1 MHSLTQK
8 RGGRMSLFKKGKT
21 IVVFGAVISVLILS
35 FITVS
40 FADKKP
46 TVVVVLKAAD
56 SQYWK
61 IMKAGM
67 EKGFKDFGIDGK
79 VIEPSEATPQKQV
92 ELLIKTY
99 KEKPDIIITAP
110 YSSFVRPTLV
120 TLTDIPILL
129 VDTDLPMKNKTAYIG
144 TDNNDL
150 GKKAGAFLASQL
162 QPGDKVA
169 IIGGDISF
177 PVFRQ
182 RLEGATNSLQ
192 NAGIEISIT
201 KTGISDN
208 PKAVQKAISMVLRD
222 HPDIKG
228 VVTTHDKIAFPVINE
243 LEKQGFLIPVIGP
256 DGLSDML
263 QLIADETLPGTI
275 AQNPYDMG
283 YLSVETAMKVIKGE
297 NVEPFV
303 DSGVD
308 IIIKENAQDRLDFY
322 AEIVK

>member
-1 MHSLTQK
+1 ML
-8 RGGRMSLFKKGKT
+8 KKGKMFP
-21 IVVFGAVISVLILS
+21 IIGAVISMIVLG
-35 FITVS
+35 FISVT

-56 SQYWK
+56 SKYWN

-79 VIEPSEATPQKQV
+79 VIVPSEAIPQKQV
-92 ELLIKTY
+92 ELLTKTY
-99 KEKPDIIITAP
+99 KEKPDVIITAP
-110 YSSFVRPTLV
+110 YSSSVGPTLE
-120 TLTDIPILL
+120 TFTDIPILL
-129 VDTDLPMKNKTAYIG
+129 VDTDLAIKNKTAYIG

-162 QPGDKVA
+162 QPGDKAA

-177 PVFRQ
+177 SVFKERI
-182 RLEGATNSLQ
+182 EGAALSLQ
-192 NAGIEISIT
+192 NAGIEIAYT
-201 KTGISDN
+201 KTGIADD
-208 PKAVQKAISMVLRD
+208 PKAVHKAVSRVLRD

-228 VVTTHDKIAFPVINE
+228 VVTSHDTIALPVAKE
-243 LEKQGFLIPVIGP
+243 LEEDGLLIPVIGP
-256 DGLSDML
+256 DGLNEML
-263 QLIADETLPGTI
+263 ELIADGTLPGTM

-308 IIIKENAQDRLDFY
+308 IIIKENAQQRLSFY
-322 AEIVK
+322 EKLMK

>member
-1 MHSLTQK
+1 ML
-8 RGGRMSLFKKGKT
+8 KKGKF
-21 IVVFGAVISVLILS
+21 ILVMGAVISVIVLG
-35 FITVS
+35 FISVS

-46 TVVVVLKAAD
+46 TVVVVLKAGD
-56 SQYWK
+56 SEYWK
-61 IMKAGM
+61 IMKAGIQ
-67 EKGFKDFGIDGK
+67 KGFKDFGINGK
-79 VIEPSEATPQKQV
+79 VMVPSEATPQEQV
-92 ELLIKTY
+92 ELLSKTY

-110 YSSFVRPTLV
+110 YSSSVGPTV
-120 TLTDIPILL
+120 ETFTDIPILL
-129 VDTDLPMKNKTAYIG
+129 IDTDLTIKNKTAYIG

-177 PVFRQ
+177 SVFRE
-182 RLEGATNSLQ
+182 RVDGAAISLQ
-192 NAGIEISIT
+192 NAGIEVAYT
-201 KTGISDN
+201 KTGVSDD

-228 VVTTHDKIAFPVINE
+228 VVTSHDLIALPVIKE
-243 LEKQGFLIPVIGP
+243 LEKKGLLIPVIGP
-256 DGLSDML
+256 DGLTEML
-263 QLIADETLPGTI
+263 ELIADETLPGTM

-283 YLSVETAMKVIKGE
+283 YLSVETAMKVIQGE

-308 IIIKENAQDRLDFY
+308 IIIKENAQQRLNFY
-322 AEIVK
+322 EKLVK

>member
-1 MHSLTQK
+1 ML
-8 RGGRMSLFKKGKT
+8 KKGKIT
-21 IVVFGAVISVLILS
+21 LVIGTVIFIIVLGFISV
-35 FITVS
+35 T

-56 SQYWK
+56 SQYWH

-79 VIEPSEATPQKQV
+79 VMVPSEASPQKQV

-110 YSSFVRPTLV
+110 YSSFVRPTLE

-129 VDTDLPMKNKTAYIG
+129 VDTDLPMKNKKAYIG

-201 KTGISDN
+201 KTGISDD
-208 PKAVQKAISMVLRD
+208 PKAVHKAVSMVLRD

-228 VVTTHDKIAFPVINE
+228 VVTSHDTIALPVIKE
-243 LEKQGFLIPVIGP
+243 FEKQGLLIPVIGP
-256 DGLSDML
+256 DGLTEML
-263 QLIADETLPGTI
+263 KLIADETLPGTI

-283 YLSVETAMKVIKGE
+283 YLSVETAMKVIQGE

-303 DSGVD
+303 DSDVD
-308 IIIKENAQDRLDFY
+308 IIIKENAQQRLNFY
-322 AEIVK
+322 EKLVK